1 MPFQKRVVVDGRG
14 HLLGRL
20 ASTVAKELLLGQE
33 VVVVRCEELNISGNH
48 HRNKQKWSERANR
61 KSNTN
66 PRRGGSWTFRAP
78 SKLFWKAVRGM
89 LPHKTERGAEALGR
103 LKVFEGIPAP
113 YDKVKRVVVPA
124 ALRVTHLKPGRDF
137 THLGQ
142 LCHEVGWKHWELIKR
157 LEEARKQKSAA
168 FYTEKKAAT
177 KALAVA
183 RKAVSA

>member
-1 MPFQKRVVVDGRG
+1 MNSFKRIV
-14 HLLGRL
+14 
-20 ASTVAKELLLGQE
+20 ASTLIVSTTLTGLPLT
-33 VVVVRCEELNISGNH
+33 
-48 HRNKQKWSERANR
+48 ANAALV
-61 KSNTN
+61 STQ
-66 PRRGGSWTFRAP
+66 
-78 SKLFWKAVRGM
+78 
-89 LPHKTERGAEALGR
+89 EALTTTSAPAQDNRDKVASFLQRDDVRQALEAQGVSGAAALER

-113 YDKVKRVVVPA
+113 YDKTKRVVVPA

-177 KALAVA
+177 KRLNLA
-183 RKAVSA
+183 RKAVTA